1 MVERIDRVS
10 PIKKI
15 EYDVS
20 QPFSRKDAYG
30 QGRNH
35 QSFRDVLRQTM
46 GRQTARNTGSAN
58 VPEAYSLDINH
69 RPTQSLFYMHV
80 PDLRLINGKAHA

>member
-20 QPFSRKDAYG
+20 QPFSRKDGYS
-30 QGRNH
+30 QGRGH
-35 QSFRDVLRQTM
+35 QSFKDVLRQTM
-46 GRQTARNTGSAN
+46 GRQAVRDTKSAG
-58 VPEAYSLDINH
+58 VAEAYSLDIK
-69 RPTQSLFYMHV
+69 RPTQALFYTHV
-80 PDLRLINGKAHA
+80 PDLRLINGKVNA